1 MFPAGAE
8 DDRRDLR
15 NLGAKE
21 KEELQVLAAK
31 TGAEARAPGG
41 DVREVAPQHPEGG
54 NAEVRPTVHGG
65 VRPAPGHN
73 LRGGDDEL
81 PELRRLVLEA
91 GSHRGLRAGAQAL
104 RGVDRRDE
112 DIPGESRAA
121 VRRAAESRWG
131 QKVRGVTRPAVGGG
145 VPCRTIQHMEAP
157 QCLEVRAV
165 GRTPTQAAV
174 PPPCATDYLGF
185 GRFHFWT
192 YGEAAENYRGTS
204 LGAGNKRRS
213 AAGRGTVLRNCIA
226 SPCGSRVSRG
236 PRRSRGGPGRKGRWT
251 NSQPGQV
258 RRVSPRRGREPT
270 LGPQRRRV
278 VGRRLAN

>member
-1 MFPAGAE
+1 MADQLSAKWQRNRSEVNRLRKADTVTQWPWRRSWGVVVNPDWRAAEIREVVKDALFPAGAE

-121 VRRAAESRWG
+121 ESRG
-131 QKVRGVTRPAVGGG
+131 QNLPKPGESPDQPLAAVFPAGQSNTWKHRSALRRERRPMTWNYMRFEPLAERQ
-145 VPCRTIQHMEAP
+145 CKP
-157 QCLEVRAV
+157 QCPEKSTGYATWCRKPACGVQLKKAV
-165 GRTPTQAAV
+165 TPSV
-174 PPPCATDYLGF
+174 
-185 GRFHFWT
+185 
-192 YGEAAENYRGTS
+192 ENQQ
-204 LGAGNKRRS
+204 LVK
-213 AAGRGTVLRNCIA
+213 
-226 SPCGSRVSRG
+226 SRL
-236 PRRSRGGPGRKGRWT
+236 
-251 NSQPGQV
+251 QPQ
-258 RRVSPRRGREPT
+258 
-270 LGPQRRRV
+270 QQF
-278 VGRRLAN
+278 